1 MWHDNKTVKEDGFYD
16 HMPVCADITV
26 HKSIISQISQKVN
39 AYPAPQKVPRPVWP
53 GRGEAY
59 SITRR
64 SVVADLSAL
73 RPASAG

>member
-1 MWHDNKTVKEDGFYD
+1 
-16 HMPVCADITV
+16 MPVCADITV

-59 SITRR
+59 FITLR
-64 SVVADLSAL
+64 SVAADLLVL
-73 RPASAG
+73 RPTPAG